1 VGVTLITPAAE
12 TPVSLAVARQHV
24 SVAGTARDDLLAIY
38 LAAATERVERFTGR
52 ALVDSTWDLTLDEF
66 PADGAAIELPNPP
79 LIEVVGVFYQDDD
92 GLETEVDAADYIVGE
107 SIGQPARVLP
117 TSGSWPT
124 AGDRPNAV
132 RVRFRAGY
140 LDATTSPAVANVPSA
155 IKAAVLLLTGDLY
168 AHRET
173 LVVGDTAA
181 EMPGYLD
188 AFLRPYRVRLGM
200 A

>member
-1 VGVTLITPAAE
+1 MGVTLITPATD

-24 SVAGTARDDLLAIY
+24 SVGGTARDDLIALY

-52 ALVDSTWDLTLDEF
+52 ALLDSTWDLTLDEF
-66 PADGAAIELPNPP
+66 PADGAAITVPNPP
-79 LIEVVGVFYQDDD
+79 LIEVVGVFYQDDN
-92 GLETEVDAADYIVGE
+92 GAETEVDAADYVVADANGL
-107 SIGQPARVLP
+107 SRVMPLA
-117 TSGSWPT
+117 GSWPT
-124 AGDRPNAV
+124 AGDRPGAV

-140 LDATTSPAVANVPSA
+140 LDTGSSPAVANVPSA
-155 IKAAVLLLTGDLY
+155 IKAAILLLTGDLY

-181 EMPGYLD
+181 ELPGYLD